1 MRYDN
6 IIVLL
11 ITFQTNP
18 EMYIE
23 VASYLFIY
31 LIHIHRIFT
40 KLFIS
45 QLIINVIN
53 YVSGN
58 FDDLCEVNIF

>member
-1 MRYDN
+1 
-6 IIVLL
+6 
-11 ITFQTNP
+11 
-18 EMYIE
+18 MYIE
-23 VASYLFIY
+23 VASYLLIY
-31 LIHIHRIFT
+31 LIHIRRIFT
-40 KLFIS
+40 KLLIS